1 MAFAKVR
8 QVSEIKRNR
17 PPRYICLEESSS
29 KLDTLPNHHRRLWR
43 LVIISIG
50 CCCLVLFFTAT
61 KFRTDPD
68 TVASTSLNN
77 YRLSDGILRQYD
89 APGCELFPNSLVCMY
104 HHEANDSEELN
115 MVALLR
121 VIERNEQRMVKT
133 VHEHTAF
140 VHVRL
145 GDGLCAQYDIQC
157 RGERVDVPSCW
168 ESDYDCW
175 RDANSVTKQYC
186 YSKHWYDDVFDQL
199 ANLRVQRIEIIG
211 DMHHWTRTSPDPR
224 KGDFTIDKAYVTD
237 LANALRMRHFDV
249 FVRDP
254 RTPDEDFLYMC
265 SAEVFVQGGGGYSA
279 LIASV
284 VEARGGN
291 VLRPS
296 RRT

>member
-1 MAFAKVR
+1 MLFAKVR
-8 QVSEIKRNR
+8 QVSETKCNR
-17 PPRYICLEESSS
+17 PPRYTCLEESSS
-29 KLDTLPNHHRRLWR
+29 KLNTLPHHHRHHRRRRRRRLWR

-50 CCCLVLFFTAT
+50 CCCLALFVTVT

-104 HHEANDSEELN
+104 HHEANDSKHFDI
-115 MVALLR
+115 VALLR
-121 VIERNEQRMVKT
+121 VIERIEQRTVKT

-145 GDGLCAQYDIQC
+145 GDGLCAQYDKQC
-157 RGERVDVPSCW
+157 RGERVDVPNCW

-175 RDANSVTKQYC
+175 RDANSVTKQYS
-186 YSKHWYDDVFDQL
+186 YSKQWYVDVLDQL

-224 KGDFTIDKAYVTD
+224 KGDFNVIK
-237 LANALRMRHFDV
+237 
-249 FVRDP
+249 
-254 RTPDEDFLYMC
+254 RTLQTWQTRFGCAILTSLCETLGHLMKT
-265 SAEVFVQGGGGYSA
+265 
-279 LIASV
+279 SV
-284 VEARGGN
+284 H
-291 VLRPS
+291 VLC
-296 RRT
+296 